1 MIVSIEWLKEFV
13 DINETPEELAEL
25 LSKTGLEAE
34 IVGIPNQLSGIIVGK
49 VETAEK
55 HPDADKLKLCTVN
68 DGNDIQQ
75 VVCGAPNVDKGQT
88 IAFATVGSVL
98 PGNFKIKKAK
108 IRGVESHGMICS
120 ERELHLSDEHE
131 GILVLPDN
139 LKAGD
144 DFIDAYGYKF
154 LSLELD
160 ITPNRPDA
168 FSHQGVARDI
178 ACKMNR
184 VFRPLVVDKIDTN
197 NNQSLKISME
207 SSDDCP
213 RYIGGIVKNVTVGPS
228 PEWMVEK
235 LKASGQRSINNVVD
249 ISNYVLMEIGY
260 PTHIF
265 DFNTLAENKIF
276 VRRAKN
282 GETITTIDENKQKLN
297 DSNLLITDGK
307 TPVALAGIMG
317 GLKSAVTD
325 KTTEVLVESAYF
337 DPIVTRRSAKH
348 LQMSTDAS
356 KRYER
361 GVDPNGAKKAF
372 HRVVSLL
379 IKYAGGE
386 LDSDIVDVYDKKI
399 TPNEIVLTQSKMN
412 LIMGFEVDDKEIDRI
427 LDSLGFEHSKLNNE
441 WKCFSP
447 TFRPDIEREID
458 IIEEIARMV
467 GYDNIPSDNNIY
479 GQFRYDNPDPESHL
493 KQIRQTLTGF
503 GFYQIYANSLQ
514 NEDEATLSGK
524 TPVKM
529 MNPLSNEMAYLR
541 TSLIPGLLKNVDFNI
556 KHGAADFRLFELANV
571 HDKTGD
577 SLDGINEYKH
587 LAGIIYGKEVKDS
600 VHNSAVNEGLFSLKG
615 YLIGIFEDRYGMR
628 IDLKK
633 DDYPGFD
640 YGQTVLINRQNVGV
654 MGRLSNHWS
663 ELLDLDIEDAYAF
676 EINLEP
682 ISKMMSAKKRFKP
695 ISAYPKISRDIN
707 LVMKESQ
714 SVGPIIDMIIRLG
727 NNLIIHTSP
736 MNIFIDDKTL
746 GKGMKSVTLTMTFQ
760 HSSKTL
766 EDKDVNPVIKEIIR
780 VADKDFNAKLRS

>member
-34 IVGIPNQLSGIIVGK
+34 IIGISSQLPGIIVGK
-49 VETAEK
+49 VESTEK
-55 HPDADKLKLCTVN
+55 HPDADKLKLCTVD
-68 DGNDIQQ
+68 DGKDTYQ

-88 IAFATVGSVL
+88 IAFATVGSIL

-120 ERELHLSDEHE
+120 ERELSLSDEHE

-144 DFIDAYGYKF
+144 NFIDAYGYKF

-184 VFRPLVVDKIDTN
+184 PFRSLSVDSVKGND
-197 NNQSLKISME
+197 NQSLTINIE
-207 SSDDCP
+207 NSDDCP
-213 RYIGGIVKNVTVGPS
+213 RYIGGIIKNIMVGSS
-228 PEWMVEK
+228 PDWMVEK
-235 LKASGQRSINNVVD
+235 LKSIGQRSINNVVD

-265 DFNTLAENKIF
+265 DLNTLADNKIF

-297 DSNLLITDGK
+297 DDNLLITDGK
-307 TPVALAGIMG
+307 TPIALAGIMG
-317 GLKSAVTD
+317 GLNSAVTGE
-325 KTTEVLVESAYF
+325 TNEVLVESAYF
-337 DPIVTRRSAKH
+337 DPIVTRKSAKH
-348 LQMSTDAS
+348 LQMNTDAS

-361 GVDPNGAKKAF
+361 GVDPNSAEMAF

-379 IKYAGGE
+379 AKYAGGK
-386 LDSDIVDVYDKKI
+386 LDSDIIDVYDKKI
-399 TPNEIVLTQSKMN
+399 NPNEITLTKSKMN
-412 LIMGFEVDDKEIDRI
+412 LIIGFEVDDQEVDRI
-427 LDSLGFEHSKLNNE
+427 LESLGFEYSKSNNE
-441 WKCFSP
+441 WQCFSP
-447 TFRPDIEREID
+447 TYRPDIEREID
-458 IIEEIARMV
+458 IIEEIARMI

-479 GQFRYDNPDPESHL
+479 GQFRYDNPDPESNL
-493 KQIRQTLTGF
+493 KHIRQTLAGF
-503 GFYQIYANSLQ
+503 GFYQVYANSLQ
-514 NEDEATLSGK
+514 NEDEAALSGK

-529 MNPLSNEMAYLR
+529 MNPLSSEMAYLR

-556 KHGAADFRLFELANV
+556 KNGATDFRLYELANV
-571 HDKTGD
+571 HHKNGD
-577 SLDGINEYKH
+577 TLDGIKEYKY
-587 LAGIIYGKEVKDS
+587 LAGIIYGKEILDS
-600 VHNSAVNEGLFSLKG
+600 VHGSAVDEGLFSLKG
-615 YLIGIFEDRYGMR
+615 YLNGVFEGKYGMR

-633 DDYPGFD
+633 DDFPGFE
-640 YGQTVLINRQNVGV
+640 YGQTVIINRQNVGV
-654 MGRLSNHWS
+654 MGRLSNHWPK
-663 ELLDLDIEDAYAF
+663 LLNLDIEDTYAF

-682 ISKMMSAKKRFKP
+682 ISKMMNAKKRFKP
-695 ISAYPKISRDIN
+695 ISIYPKISRDIN
-707 LVMKESQ
+707 LVMKDAQ
-714 SVGPIIDMIIRLG
+714 SVGHIVDMIIRLG
-727 NNLIIHTSP
+727 NNLIIHASP
-736 MNIFIDDKTL
+736 MNIFIDEKTL
-746 GKGMKSVTLTMTFQ
+746 GKGMKSVTFAITFQ

-766 EDKDVNPVIKEIIR
+766 EDKDVNPVIEEIIR